1 MFMAAISVSSVLYAR
16 YGASCGTS
24 GDFSHRIY
32 FLMALQTGNLWSGC
46 GWSSLLQ
53 PLSCFVDGCCV
64 AACSDPRYSHI
75 LFLCSCGSPVVIIFI
90 LFLLLLLLLLLLF
103 SSSLP
108 PHLLPSSSFSF
119 PLLSFLFLFSS
130 SPSSSSPPPP
140 PSSSFFPLPPPPLL
154 YMSQVEFGSTLR
166 HPFHSTIFLKILS
179 LDTITS
185 RAPEGGLVFQNM
197 NFKENIVPIPYGLYY
212 SLVTITYPSR
222 ISKETES
229 QSCCYLPKSTQ

>member
-90 LFLLLLLLLLLLF
+90 LFLLLLLLLLLRVSAARGPPRRAAIFHYQRPF
-103 SSSLP
+103 SAQQYPRLSPRSEDLP
-108 PHLLPSSSFSF
+108 D
-119 PLLSFLFLFSS
+119 
-130 SPSSSSPPPP
+130 PP
-140 PSSSFFPLPPPPLL
+140 
-154 YMSQVEFGSTLR
+154 GAGDAGR
-166 HPFHSTIFLKILS
+166 
-179 LDTITS
+179 
-185 RAPEGGLVFQNM
+185 
-197 NFKENIVPIPYGLYY
+197 
-212 SLVTITYPSR
+212 
-222 ISKETES
+222 
-229 QSCCYLPKSTQ
+229 